1 MGPVDAID
9 CGTVG
14 GVRRYFT
21 CAFVKFAG
29 KIAQAGL
36 PSGRASHGRVRLLVA
51 MDRDIK
57 KTDPNANTIE
67 TGEASGKDVVL
78 IHGTSPDG
86 KGLAVL
92 RHRENRLERGLV
104 MPIEHG
110 KPIHGEIVTL
120 QPRRDFPLICDVKV
134 EYSPTDKQGAA
145 PTDSR
150 TLAKGPGQVATDEYR
165 TNWDRIFQSRTQSS
179 GDLN

>member
-1 MGPVDAID
+1 
-9 CGTVG
+9 
-14 GVRRYFT
+14 
-21 CAFVKFAG
+21 
-29 KIAQAGL
+29 
-36 PSGRASHGRVRLLVA
+36 
-51 MDRDIK
+51 MDRESK
-57 KTDPNANTIE
+57 KTDPNASTNVSA
-67 TGEASGKDVVL
+67 EAPGKDVVL

-92 RHRENRLERGLV
+92 RHRENRLESGLV

-110 KPIHGEIVTL
+110 RPIHGEVVTL

-134 EYSPTDKQGAA
+134 EYSPTDNQGKV

-165 TNWDRIFQSRTQSS
+165 TNWDRIFQSRTQSR